1 MTQDKLENLSMC
13 GCGWVRFGR
22 IFGFRTLLEK
32 GLGFKRERASL
43 VAQKKKRWLVAMFY
57 NRCFELQFSN
67 QGV

>member
-1 MTQDKLENLSMC
+1 MC

-43 VAQKKKRWLVAMFY
+43 VAQKKKKVVGSDVL
-57 NRCFELQFSN
+57 
-67 QGV
+67 